1 MINTS
6 SNQNA
11 DDSESETLSQQEVSK
26 ILEPSSSDSEEEE
39 RERPPIPNRAEA
51 RKGKTNSH
59 LLFRAKI
66 ETAVKVVGEDKEDC
80 SQ

>member
-26 ILEPSSSDSEEEE
+26 ILEPSSSDSEEEQ
-39 RERPPIPNRAEA
+39 RDKPPFPDRPEA

-66 ETAVKVVGEDKEDC
+66 ETAVKVVGEDQEDC